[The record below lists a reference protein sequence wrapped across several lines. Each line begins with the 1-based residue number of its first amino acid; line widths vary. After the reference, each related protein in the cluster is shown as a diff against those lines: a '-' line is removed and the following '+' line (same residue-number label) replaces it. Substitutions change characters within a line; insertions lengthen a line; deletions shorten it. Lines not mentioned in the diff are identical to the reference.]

1 MIALDTCNVCDIE
14 IEGSQ
19 ANEYGYC
26 PEHLTEMMV
35 GAVLAQVE
43 DLSLEVQLEVLAGA
57 LTTITG
63 HVLSYLEDM
72 RQEVSPID

>member
-1 MIALDTCNVCDIE
+1 MISALDTCNVCDALIVN
-14 IEGSQ
+14 